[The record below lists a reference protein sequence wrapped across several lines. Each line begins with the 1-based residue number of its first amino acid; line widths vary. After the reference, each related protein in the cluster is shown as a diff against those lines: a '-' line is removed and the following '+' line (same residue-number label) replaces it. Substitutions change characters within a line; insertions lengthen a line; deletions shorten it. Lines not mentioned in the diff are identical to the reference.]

1 MGYVYKTALA
11 FAVAKASAARFVDIF
26 YVALTSLAFNDVE
39 TRLRSLRVKIN
50 FYPFAYSCFRNPP
63 GVNFIHATC
72 DLLLLGLSILF

>member
-1 MGYVYKTALA
+1 MCIKQHSPLRLQKRVLLGL
-11 FAVAKASAARFVDIF
+11 SILF
-26 YVALTSLAFNDVE
+26 YVALTNLAFNDVE

>member
-1 MGYVYKTALA
+1 VYKTALA

-50 FYPFAYSCFRNPP
+50 FYPFAYSCFRNPHVVRP
-63 GVNFIHATC
+63 IAARLVDTFLNE
-72 DLLLLGLSILF
+72 LFFK